1 MEKPRLLITD
11 DEPLLRDL
19 FSLVF
24 RDNYQ
29 VYFTANGLEA
39 IQFLKE
45 NKVDLILLDLVM
57 PFVNGIEVLNWIKE
71 NEKDLPV
78 LLMSSYDIQ
87 NLPHPF
93 GELGIK
99 GFLSKPFEIGTL
111 QQQVREAIKH
121 NQSEKDETEN
131 HRISERRSMFDRRK
145 EERRSKSYVEP
156 SLIFSGKAIRR
167 GGLERRNSKRRDVLD
182 RRI

>member
-19 FSLVF
+19 LSLVF

-39 IQFLKE
+39 IQFLQG
-45 NKVDLILLDLVM
+45 NRVDLILLDLVM
-57 PFVNGIEVLNWIKE
+57 PLINGIEVLNWIKE
-71 NEKDLPV
+71 TDKEIPV
-78 LLMSSYDIQ
+78 VLMSSYDIQ

-93 GELGIK
+93 GQLGIK
-99 GFLSKPFEIGTL
+99 GFLPKPFEIETL
-111 QQQVREAIKH
+111 QRQVREALKQNH
-121 NQSEKDETEN
+121 PGKAGDED
-131 HRISERRSMFDRRK
+131 RRVSERRSMFDRRK
-145 EERRSKSYVEP
+145 GERRSISYVDP
-156 SLIFSGKAIRR
+156 SLIFTGEATRR
-167 GGLERRNSKRRDVLD
+167 RGLERRKIPRRGVLD